1 MSCGG
6 VGPEGAAAEA
16 MGFLDIR
23 AEIGDLGGGFARAS
37 DSVVM
42 ILTCPECAT
51 GYFVDDAQMRPGG
64 RAVRCAA
71 CGARWTA
78 YPEGPLELVSSPEE
92 GALAKA
98 PGEEAVEAAPLT
110 ADDLPR
116 AFRARAEDEKRMR
129 RAAVSGAVWAGAALI
144 LVAVIGAAVI
154 FREDVVRIWP
164 RSASAYAAVGL
175 TVNPI
180 GLVIEQV
187 RAQPSLEAGH
197 AVLAVS
203 GVIRSVSDRAVT
215 APPLRI
221 SLFNAQGKRV
231 AGQIAMLAN
240 AQIPPGQTRHFS
252 TAIFDPPFSAQDGS
266 LQVEFAPD
274 AKGTAAPAG
283 PIKPPAPPAP
293 SISLRGPA
301 LADQPALANSAD
313 AGAAIEA
320 RPIAPDQPTALPPG
334 GAQNAHD

>member
-1 MSCGG
+1 
-6 VGPEGAAAEA
+6 

-23 AEIGDLGGGFARAS
+23 AEIGDLDGGFARAS

-92 GALAKA
+92 GALAKP
-98 PGEEAVEAAPLT
+98 PGEEDAELAPLT
-110 ADDLPR
+110 GDDLPK
-116 AFRARAEDEKRMR
+116 AFRSRAEDEKRMR
-129 RAAVSGAVWAGAALI
+129 RAAVSGAVWAGAAL
-144 LVAVIGAAVI
+144 LLAAVIGAAVV
-154 FREDVVRIWP
+154 FRDDVVRIWP
-164 RSASAYAAVGL
+164 RSASAYAAIGL

-180 GLVIEQV
+180 GLVILDV

-197 AVLAVS
+197 ATLDVS
-203 GVIRSVSDRAVT
+203 GVIRSVSDRTVT

-231 AGQIAMLAN
+231 AGQIAILAN
-240 AQIPPGQTRHFS
+240 AQIPPGQVRRFS
-252 TAIFDPPFSAQDGS
+252 TAIVDPPFSAQDGS

-274 AKGTAAPAG
+274 AKGAPA
-283 PIKPPAPPAP
+283 PVAPPAPPVPA
-293 SISLRGPA
+293 IDLRGPA
-301 LADQPALANSAD
+301 TADQPASASAANAVD
-313 AGAAIEA
+313 AGNTVEA
-320 RPIAPDQPTALPPG
+320 QPLGSDQPAALPAG
-334 GAQNAHD
+334 GARNAHD